1 MLYGGG
7 AKLIEKYLPK
17 IAVTTYHD
25 FKHAN
30 QIKELLLNINPNY
43 KILVK
48 GISQFSGCPIM
59 LHAWI

>member
-1 MLYGGG
+1 GGVG

-25 FKHAN
+25 YKHAN
-30 QIKELLLNINPNY
+30 QIKELLFKINPNY